1 MRYPRTAAES
11 QFPRL
16 YPDLGWW
23 CPSLQPM
30 GGDRLHD
37 FSRSQNFAT
46 LTSMDPATDWVVSD
60 GQGALDFDG
69 SNDYALTTGLACNG
83 SVGDFTVSAW
93 LKTTSTT
100 RGTICGVVETGIAGI
115 IHLAVNTINTTTD
128 TSGAIYFQVRQAGHN
143 QAYATS
149 TGVNDGRWHNIVAVR
164 SMGAV
169 SVYLDGRSLSLTFT
183 SIQTSTEFIVLTRKL
198 GIGSRNLRG
207 VFDVPLAGQLDD
219 LRLFSRASLID
230 DAATLYRLG
239 RGNLPLARRRR
250 YTEQAAPAFRSAW
263 AARNPVMIGG
273 GLR

>member
-1 MRYPRTAAES
+1 MRHPRTAAES

-23 CPSLQPM
+23 CPSLQPL
-30 GGDRLHD
+30 GGSRLHD
-37 FSRSQNFAT
+37 LSRSQNFAT
-46 LTSMDPATDWVVSD
+46 LTNMDPATDWVVND

-83 SVGDFTVSAW
+83 SVGDFKVSAW

-100 RGTICGVVETGIAGI
+100 RGTICGVVETGTAGI
-115 IHLAVNTINTTTD
+115 LHLAVNTINTTTD
-128 TSGAIYFQVRQAGHN
+128 TSGAIYFQVRQLGHV

-164 SMGAV
+164 SMGVV
-169 SVYLDGRSLSLTFT
+169 SVYLDGRALSLTLAVNVPG
-183 SIQTSTEFIVLTRKL
+183 TELIVFARQLA
-198 GIGSRNLRG
+198 IGSRNLRG
-207 VFDVPLAGQLDD
+207 VFDIPLAGQLDD
-219 LRLFSRASLID
+219 IRLFSRASLID
-230 DAATLYRLG
+230 DAATLYCLG

-263 AARNPVMIGG
+263 AARRPTLIGG
-273 GLR
+273 GLG